1 MMKTMRFATGFA
13 VLAVTMAACGAG
25 ADPAGVGET
34 TTSATAT
41 PTTQDEA
48 TTMPPS
54 EQSELPIVAP
64 ARVDLARRLGV
75 DPDEL
80 EVVSVEEVT
89 WPDGSL
95 GCPEPGMSY
104 TEALV
109 EGSKVV
115 LGHDGR
121 VYVYHAGDDDQPFL
135 CPSDDK
141 DGGHEFL
148 PPPGFNE

>member
-1 MMKTMRFATGFA
+1 M
-13 VLAVTMAACGAG
+13 
-25 ADPAGVGET
+25 
-34 TTSATAT
+34 
-41 PTTQDEA
+41 PT
-48 TTMPPS
+48 S
-54 EQSELPIVAP
+54 EQEQPPIVAP
-64 ARVDLARRLGV
+64 AREDLARRLRV
-75 DPDEL
+75 DPEDL

-95 GCPEPGMSY
+95 GCPEPGMAY

-115 LGHDGR
+115 LGYDER

-141 DGGHEFL
+141 DGGYEFL
-148 PPPGFNE
+148 PPPGLNE

>member
-1 MMKTMRFATGFA
+1 MRLATGVA
-13 VLAVTMAACGAG
+13 VVVLMLVACGSARDS
-25 ADPAGVGET
+25 AATGET
-34 TTSATAT
+34 STSTTVA
-41 PTTQDEA
+41 PTTENEN
-48 TTMPPS
+48 TTMPTS
-54 EQSELPIVAP
+54 EQEQLPIVAP
-64 ARVDLARRLGV
+64 AREDLARRLRV
-75 DPDEL
+75 DPEDL

-95 GCPEPGMSY
+95 GCPEPGMAY

-115 LGHDGR
+115 LGYDER

-141 DGGHEFL
+141 DGGYEFL
-148 PPPGFNE
+148 PPPGLNE